1 MFQAGFC
8 CCCKQRKS
16 GVFLDFRA
24 VSGCFFRDEKQDLAL
39 NSLGMPLE
47 LCREESRG

>member
-1 MFQAGFC
+1 MFWAGFC
-8 CCCKQRKS
+8 SRCQWMKF
-16 GVFLDFRA
+16 GVFLDFGA

-39 NSLGMPLE
+39 DSLE